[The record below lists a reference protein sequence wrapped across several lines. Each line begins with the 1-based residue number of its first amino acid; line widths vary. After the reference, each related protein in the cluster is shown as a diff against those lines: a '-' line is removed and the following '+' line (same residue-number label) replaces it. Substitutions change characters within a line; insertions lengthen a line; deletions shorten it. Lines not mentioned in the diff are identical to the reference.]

1 MKMELWFTEQQTDNL
16 RWSARVTRT
25 LHSEK
30 SQYQDILV
38 VETPQ
43 LGRLLALD
51 GFVQTTDIDEFVY
64 HEMLAHVP
72 LFTHPD
78 PRRVLIIGG
87 GDGGIV
93 REAVKHPGVREFH
106 LVEIDG
112 QVIEICRKFFPN
124 ISCELDNP
132 RVKVHVEDGIEF
144 VKNVKDPYDVVIIDS
159 SEPIGPGIGL
169 FTQEFYGSVSKAL
182 APDGLMVAQTESPFY
197 NQDVIKMA
205 WSGISATFPI
215 ARLYQAA
222 VPTYPSGLWS
232 LTMGSKKYNPLE
244 VRSDRFQGIS
254 TKYYTPDVHRA
265 AFSLP
270 RFVEELLR

>member
-1 MKMELWFTEQQTDNL
+1 MKMELWFTEQHTDNL

-51 GFVQTTDIDEFVY
+51 GFVQTTDVDEFVY

-93 REAVKHPGVREFH
+93 REAVKHPGVREVH

-169 FTQEFYGSVSKAL
+169 FTQEFYRSVSKAL

-215 ARLYQAA
+215 AQLYLAA

-232 LTMGSKKYNPLE
+232 LTMGSKKYSPLE

-254 TKYYTPDVHRA
+254 TEYYTPDVHRA

>member
-16 RWSARVTRT
+16 RWSTRVTRT

-43 LGRLLALD
+43 FGRLLALD
-51 GFVQTTDIDEFVY
+51 GFVQTTDVDEFIY

-78 PRRVLIIGG
+78 PRRVLVIGG

-93 REAVKHPGVREFH
+93 REAVKHSGVREVH

-112 QVIEICRKFFPN
+112 QVIETCRKFFPS

-159 SEPIGPGIGL
+159 SEPVGPGIGL
-169 FTQEFYGSVSKAL
+169 FTKEFYGSVSRAL

-215 ARLYQAA
+215 ARLYLAA

-232 LTMGSKKYNPLE
+232 LTMGSKKYNPLD
-244 VRSDRFQGIS
+244 VHDGRFQGIA
-254 TKYYTPDVHRA
+254 TRYYTPDVHRA

-270 RFVEELLR
+270 RFVEELVK